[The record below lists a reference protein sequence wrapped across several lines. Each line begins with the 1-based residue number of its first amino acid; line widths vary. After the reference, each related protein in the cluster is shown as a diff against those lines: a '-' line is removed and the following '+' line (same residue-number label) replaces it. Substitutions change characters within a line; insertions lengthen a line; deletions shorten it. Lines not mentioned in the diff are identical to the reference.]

1 VPRVP
6 TLMAMHTRDSL
17 YSQPCQT
24 QLPCW
29 LFGCSCLAPFWLQL
43 AAAGNR
49 SQLLAL
55 ACRCLQ
61 KNLLPAICHP
71 PKTHAN
77 TRTHQRPPPPRTT
90 HTHHH
95 HHHHVGV
102 QYKSHHI
109 GKWHVGFSTPS
120 RTPHGRGFDT
130 SLCYAW
136 GLNDYLHGLSY
147 YGCNGTTHDFAPG
160 TVDWLAH
167 PADVDR
173 RCTIRSINGRHLSHY
188 TDLWE
193 AGEAGEGPAVG
204 LNGTAFE
211 ESLFASRAVGIIE
224 SHDATSGPLFLYY
237 AMHLL
242 VSPLCAPLEYLD
254 KFSFIDD
261 NEDRRCVK

>member
-1 VPRVP
+1 VILSTHNHVRHSCPVG
-6 TLMAMHTRDSL
+6 
-17 YSQPCQT
+17 YS
-24 QLPCW
+24 
-29 LFGCSCLAPFWLQL
+29 
-43 AAAGNR
+43 AAAALPPSGY
-49 SQLLAL
+49 SWPQLGTDHNFWPWLAV
-55 ACRCLQ
+55 ACKKTCCQRFATRPTHTQ
-61 KNLLPAICHP
+61 TPA
-71 PKTHAN
+71 
-77 TRTHQRPPPPRTT
+77 RTNDPPPPRTT
-90 HTHHH
+90 HT

-167 PADVDR
+167 PEDVDR

-261 NEDRRCVK
+261 NEDRRCV